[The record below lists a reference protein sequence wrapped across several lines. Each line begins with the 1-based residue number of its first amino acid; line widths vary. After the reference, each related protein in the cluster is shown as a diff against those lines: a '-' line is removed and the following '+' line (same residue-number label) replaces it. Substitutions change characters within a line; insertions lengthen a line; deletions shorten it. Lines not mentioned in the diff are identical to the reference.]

1 MSAPE
6 HIDPDTTAGGG
17 GPATRGRERATGA
30 WSPTV
35 TRIAPHRAGAPEPER
50 AGVANGAASLA
61 DPASRTPSL
70 KSRAIK
76 GTLIWGVAYVFMQ
89 VLRLGGNV
97 WLAALLAP
105 WTFGLVAIA
114 RAIQQGLTMFTEL
127 GIRPALIQ
135 SARSDDD
142 FVNTAWTLGLIRGG
156 AIWLCASALAYPM
169 ALFYARD
176 ELVTLVPLLSLT
188 AVLAGMQ
195 STRSVT
201 MNRELR
207 EGPRAAMEVGTAA
220 LSRAVMIA
228 WAYASPTPW
237 ALVAGT
243 IAGSLATVLISH
255 TLLPGE
261 INRIRL
267 EKAAMRAIMKFGTWI
282 FVGTMIAFLGQQ
294 LDKVMLGKLDG
305 LNMLGV
311 YTMALA
317 LCAIPR
323 EVLGTIAVKILYPV
337 MAEMAREAPRH
348 YARRVA
354 RIRSMILPLGM
365 ACILGVVF
373 ASPWFFTLLYRESY
387 HDAAWI
393 APLACAGVW
402 VAILN
407 ASTNK
412 ALLALGKTRA
422 LAVAGLIRVV
432 VTAAACLAGYDLL
445 GVAGFVLGVAA
456 GALGEH
462 ASNLF
467 TLSRCGLN
475 LAWRDT
481 LATLVLA
488 ALAMSG
494 WFSFDTLAAVLP
506 GTDAMFASL
515 ANTPSQ
521 ALGWSTLLELA
532 LPDARGPILALVE
545 QAPAVLASLVFQ
557 AAITLAVLIP
567 SARQVLPMLRKA
579 RKA

>member
-1 MSAPE
+1 M
-6 HIDPDTTAGGG
+6 
-17 GPATRGRERATGA
+17 RRE
-30 WSPTV
+30 V
-35 TRIAPHRAGAPEPER
+35 GAPGLRPVGVGDLR
-50 AGVANGAASLA
+50 ASAADSTS
-61 DPASRTPSL
+61 PARSGMPSL

-76 GTLIWGVAYVFMQ
+76 GTFIWGVAYAFMQ

-156 AIWLCASALAYPM
+156 AIWLGASALAYPM
-169 ALFYARD
+169 AIFYARD
-176 ELVTLVPLLSLT
+176 DLVVIVPLLSLT

-195 STRSVT
+195 STRSIT

-207 EGPRAAMEVGTAA
+207 EGPRAAMEVGTAV
-220 LSRAVMIA
+220 LSRAVMIG

-243 IAGSLATVLISH
+243 IAGSLGTVVISH
-255 TLLPGE
+255 TLLPGRV
-261 INRIRL
+261 NRIRL
-267 EKAAMRAIMKFGTWI
+267 EKAAVRAIMTFGAWI
-282 FVGTMIAFLGQQ
+282 FVGTLIAFLGQQ
-294 LDKVMLGKLDG
+294 LDKIMLGKLDG

-323 EVLGTIAVKILYPV
+323 EVLGVIAVKILYPV

-348 YARRVA
+348 YAKRVA

-373 ASPWFFTLLYRESY
+373 ASPWFFTLLYRDEY
-387 HDAAWI
+387 AAAAWI

-422 LAVAGLIRVV
+422 LAVAGFIRVV

-445 GVAGFVLGVAA
+445 GVAGFVLGVAV

-462 ASNLF
+462 AYNLF

-475 LAWRDT
+475 LAWPDT
-481 LATLVLA
+481 LATLVLT
-488 ALAMSG
+488 ALALAG
-494 WFSFDTLAAVLP
+494 WFAFDLLSAVLP
-506 GTDAMFASL
+506 GTDAML
-515 ANTPSQ
+515 ALLADTP
-521 ALGWSTLLELA
+521 ARAHGWSVVLDVAVSNVRGPVLA
-532 LPDARGPILALVE
+532 LLE
-545 QAPAVLASLVFQ
+545 QAPAMLASLALQ
-557 AAITLAVLIP
+557 AAITLAVLVP
-567 SARQVLPMLRKA
+567 SARHVLPMIRKA